1 MLSAVREGGRW
12 NQLRRRAEQLVARPG
27 ASGAMGEL
35 AGEVLVLRAEAQRQ
49 LDEAN
54 ARLRSAA
61 NDRLAAA
68 ARIRQCNRALVGT
81 GQVHDAAGRLVQ
93 YFRRRSDAVADP
105 LPEGWSL
112 AIIGGEDLRLVL
124 LDLLELLERPAK
136 VGELVRLLAFHGF
149 TTNGRPSQTV
159 SNALAVE
166 RRAGRVRRL
175 GRGTYSLA

>member
-12 NQLRRRAEQLVARPG
+12 NQLRRRAEQLVACPG

-68 ARIRQCNRALVGT
+68 AR
-81 GQVHDAAGRLVQ
+81 
-93 YFRRRSDAVADP
+93 
-105 LPEGWSL
+105 
-112 AIIGGEDLRLVL
+112 
-124 LDLLELLERPAK
+124 
-136 VGELVRLLAFHGF
+136 
-149 TTNGRPSQTV
+149 V
-159 SNALAVE
+159 SA
-166 RRAGRVRRL
+166 
-175 GRGTYSLA
+175 